1 MSALK
6 QIENKPDIKK
16 GYYQVLFNG
25 ASRLG
30 ITSDV
35 ELAAIIKSKHTTV
48 NTWRNRAD
56 KALPFS
62 DLTTGDGV
70 FIKEF
75 MDLLIALTS
84 FYIAKDDSAKW
95 LRIPNPNF
103 KNMSPIEFMMSDRI
117 GIIRVNDYF
126 RNRMSI

>member
-16 GYYQVLFNG
+16 GYYQILFNG
-25 ASRLG
+25 AYRLG

-103 KNMSPIEFMMSDRI
+103 KNMSPIEFMMSDRV